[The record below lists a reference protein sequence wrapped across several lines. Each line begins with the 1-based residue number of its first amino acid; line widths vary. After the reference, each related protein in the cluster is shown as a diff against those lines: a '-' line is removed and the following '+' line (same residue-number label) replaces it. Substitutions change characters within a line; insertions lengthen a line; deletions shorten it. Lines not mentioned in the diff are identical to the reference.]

1 MFRLE
6 SSSSVIF
13 NIIFM
18 FIGFFRGLSFFVIGM
33 LDIIFL
39 VIVFIEII
47 NVYFKGIDVIRLVN
61 N

>member
-1 MFRLE
+1 MFWLE

-18 FIGFFRGLSFFVIGM
+18 FIGFFRGLSFFIIGM

>member
-18 FIGFFRGLSFFVIGM
+18 FIGFFRGLSFFIIGM

-47 NVYFKGIDVIRLVN
+47 NVYFKGIDG
-61 N
+61 

>member
-18 FIGFFRGLSFFVIGM
+18 FIGFFCGLSFFIIGM

>member
-18 FIGFFRGLSFFVIGM
+18 FIGFFRGLSFFIIGM

-47 NVYFKGIDVIRLVN
+47 NVYFKGIDVIRLVSN
-61 N
+61 

>member
-18 FIGFFRGLSFFVIGM
+18 FVGFFRGLSFFIIGM

>member
-1 MFRLE
+1 
-6 SSSSVIF
+6 
-13 NIIFM
+13 M
-18 FIGFFRGLSFFVIGM
+18 FIGFFRGLSFFIIGM

-61 N
+61 NLIIMCVLIMK

>member
-18 FIGFFRGLSFFVIGM
+18 FIGFFRGLSFFIIGM

-47 NVYFKGIDVIRLVN
+47 NVYFKGIDVIRLVKN
-61 N
+61 

>member
-18 FIGFFRGLSFFVIGM
+18 FIGFFRGLSFFIIGM